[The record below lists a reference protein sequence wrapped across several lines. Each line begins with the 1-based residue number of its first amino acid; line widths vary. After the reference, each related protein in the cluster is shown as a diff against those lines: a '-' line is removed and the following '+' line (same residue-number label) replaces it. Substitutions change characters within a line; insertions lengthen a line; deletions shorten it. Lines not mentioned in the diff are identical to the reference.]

1 MMDAR
6 SVPSNA
12 VVAMIQRIH
21 TSEVDPDAEEVAIA
35 GHVHEIRDLGGLVF
49 LIVRDRTGL
58 IQVVFKEERE
68 PELFEAVQDAG
79 AEDVVRIVGEPLES
93 DQAPGGVEIAPTAY
107 EVLDEADSPLPLEIS
122 KDVDV
127 DLSTRLDNRGLD
139 LRKPETS
146 AVFTLRSTL
155 MSAMEEWFDEEGFVD
170 IKTPLISK
178 GGAEGGAELFP
189 ILYYDRDAF
198 LSQSPQ
204 LYKQILMAAG
214 YEAVYE
220 TGTAFRAE
228 DFATSRHV
236 SEIAMFDVELA
247 YIEDHHD
254 VMDVQEE
261 SFRYAIRAV
270 VEDAERELDVLDVDL
285 TVPEEAFPR
294 ITFDE
299 ALDILEQ
306 EYGHFPDDPTDLD
319 TKGEKLLGEHFEERG
334 HPAFFVVGYPD
345 EKFYYMQDVEGDE
358 IASRKFDLI
367 YKGQELSSGGQRQH
381 DVDVMRKVMREE
393 GVEESNF
400 KFYLEALSFG
410 TPPHGGYGL
419 GIDRL
424 VQQVAGLDNIKEAI
438 MFPRDPNRLEP

>member
-1 MMDAR
+1 
-6 SVPSNA
+6 
-12 VVAMIQRIH
+12 
-21 TSEVDPDAEEVAIA
+21 
-35 GHVHEIRDLGGLVF
+35 
-49 LIVRDRTGL
+49 
-58 IQVVFKEERE
+58 
-68 PELFEAVQDAG
+68 
-79 AEDVVRIVGEPLES
+79 
-93 DQAPGGVEIAPTAY
+93 
-107 EVLDEADSPLPLEIS
+107 
-122 KDVDV
+122 
-127 DLSTRLDNRGLD
+127 
-139 LRKPETS
+139 
-146 AVFTLRSTL
+146 
-155 MSAMEEWFDEEGFVD
+155 MEEWFEDEGYVD

-189 ILYYDRDAF
+189 ILYYNQDAF

-204 LYKQILMAAG
+204 LYKQMLMASG

-247 YIEDHHD
+247 YIDDHDD

-261 SFRYAIRAV
+261 SLRYALSEVA
-270 VEDAERELDVLDVDL
+270 DNAERELDLLDVDL
-285 TVPEEAFPR
+285 DVPEDDFPR

-299 ALDILEQ
+299 ALDVLET

-319 TKGEKLLGEHFEERG
+319 TKGEKLLGEHFEEQG

-345 EKFYYMQDVEGDE
+345 EKFYYMQDVPDDD

-367 YKGQELSSGGQRQH
+367 YKGQELSSGGQREH
-381 DVDVMRKVMREE
+381 DVERMVEVMEAE
-393 GVEESNF
+393 GVETSNF
-400 KFYLEALSFG
+400 EFYIEALSYG

-424 VQQVAGLDNIKEAI
+424 VQKVADLDNIKEAI

>member
-1 MMDAR
+1 
-6 SVPSNA
+6 
-12 VVAMIQRIH
+12 MIDRIH
-21 TSEVDPDAEEVAIA
+21 TTEVGADADEVAIA
-35 GHVHEIRDLGGLVF
+35 GHVHEVRDLGGLVF
-49 LIVRDRTGL
+49 VIVRDREGL
-58 IQVVFKEERE
+58 IQAVFKEERE
-68 PELFEAVQDAG
+68 PELFEAVQDVG
-79 AEDVVRIVGEPLES
+79 SEDVVRIAGEPVES
-93 DQAPGGVEIAPTAY
+93 DQAPGGVELVPHEY
-107 EVLDEADSPLPLEIS
+107 EVIDEADAPLPLEIS

-127 DLSTRLDNRGLD
+127 DLSTRLDQRALD
-139 LRKPETS
+139 LRKPEVS
-146 AVFTLRSTL
+146 AVFQLRSVL
-155 MSAMEEWFDEEGFVD
+155 MSAMEDWFDDNGYVD

-189 ILYYDRDAF
+189 ILYYNQDAF

-228 DFATSRHV
+228 NFATSRHV

-247 YIEDHHD
+247 YIDDHHD

-261 SFRYAIRAV
+261 SLRHALQAV

-285 TVPEEAFPR
+285 DVPEEDFPR

-299 ALDILEQ
+299 ALDILET
-306 EYGHFPDDPTDLD
+306 EFGHFPDDPTDLD
-319 TKGEKLLGEHFEERG
+319 TKGEKLLGEHFEEQG

-345 EKFYYMQDVEGDE
+345 EKFYYMQDVEGDD

-381 DVDVMRKVMREE
+381 DVEVMREVMAEE

-400 KFYLEALSFG
+400 EFYLEGLSYG

-424 VQQVAGLDNIKEAI
+424 VQQVADLDNIKEAI
-438 MFPRDPNRLEP
+438 LFPRDPNRLEP

>member
-1 MMDAR
+1 MMDAGTVSR
-6 SVPSNA
+6 NSLP
-12 VVAMIQRIH
+12 MIERIH
-21 TSEVDPDAEEVAIA
+21 TVDVEPDAEEVAIA

-49 LIVRDRTGL
+49 LIVRDREGL

-68 PELFEAVQDAG
+68 PDLFEAVQDVG
-79 AEDVVRIVGEPLES
+79 SEDVVRVVGEPVES
-93 DQAPGGVEIAPTAY
+93 GQAPGGVELVPHEY
-107 EVLDEADSPLPLEIS
+107 EVLDEAASPLPLEIA

-127 DLSTRLDNRGLD
+127 DLSTRLDNRALD
-139 LRKPETS
+139 LRKPEVL
-146 AVFTLRSTL
+146 AVFTLRSKL
-155 MSAMEEWFDEEGFVD
+155 MAAMEEWFDEEGFVD

-228 DFATSRHV
+228 NFATSRHV

-261 SFRYAIRAV
+261 SLRYALRAV
-270 VEDAERELDVLDVDL
+270 AENAERELDLLDVDL
-285 TVPEEAFPR
+285 EVPEDDFPR

-299 ALDILEQ
+299 ALDLLET
-306 EYGHFPDDPTDLD
+306 EFGHFPEDPTDLD
-319 TKGEKLLGEHFEERG
+319 TKGEKLLGEYFEEQG
-334 HPAFFVVGYPD
+334 HPAVFVVGYPD

-367 YKGQELSSGGQRQH
+367 YKGLELSSGGQRQH
-381 DVDVMRKVMREE
+381 NVDVMREVMAEE
-393 GVEESNF
+393 GVEEANF
-400 KFYLEALSFG
+400 EFYLEALDFG

-424 VQQVAGLDNIKEAI
+424 LQKVTGLDNIKEAI

>member
-1 MMDAR
+1 MRGQLDVTGAY
-6 SVPSNA
+6 
-12 VVAMIQRIH
+12 MIDRIH
-21 TSEVDPDAEEVAIA
+21 TSQVEADAGEVAIA

-49 LIVRDRTGL
+49 LIVRDREGL

-68 PELFEAVQDAG
+68 PDLFEAVQDVG
-79 AEDVVRIVGEPLES
+79 SEDVVRIVGEPVES
-93 DQAPGGVEIAPTAY
+93 DQAPGGVEITPTEY
-107 EVLDEADSPLPLEIS
+107 EVIDEANSPLPLEIS

-127 DLSTRLDNRGLD
+127 DLSTRLDNRALD
-139 LRKPETS
+139 LRKPEVLS
-146 AVFTLRSTL
+146 VFTLRSEL
-155 MSAMEEWFDEEGFVD
+155 MTAMEEWFEQEGFVD
-170 IKTPLISK
+170 IKTPRISK

-189 ILYYDRDAF
+189 ILYYNKDAF

-204 LYKQILMAAG
+204 LYKQMLMAAG

-220 TGTAFRAE
+220 NGTAFRAE

-247 YIEDHHD
+247 YVEDHHD

-261 SFRYAIRAV
+261 SLRYALRAAA
-270 VEDAERELDVLDVDL
+270 ENAERELDVLDVDL
-285 TVPEEAFPR
+285 QVPEDDFPR

-299 ALDILEQ
+299 ALDILET

-319 TKGEKLLGEHFEERG
+319 TKGEKLLGEYFEEEG

-345 EKFYYMQDVEGDE
+345 EKFYYMQEVEGDE

-367 YKGQELSSGGQRQH
+367 YKGQELSSGGQREH
-381 DVDVMRKVMREE
+381 DVERMVEVMEEE
-393 GVEESNF
+393 GVETANF
-400 KFYLEALSFG
+400 EFYIEALSFG

-424 VQQVAGLDNIKEAI
+424 VQKVAELDNIKEAI

>member
-1 MMDAR
+1 
-6 SVPSNA
+6 
-12 VVAMIQRIH
+12 MIERIH
-21 TSEVDPDAEEVAIA
+21 TSEVEPDAEEVAIA

-49 LIVRDRTGL
+49 LIVRDREGL

-68 PELFEAVQDAG
+68 PELFEAVQDVG
-79 AEDVVRIVGEPLES
+79 AEYVVRIVGEPIES
-93 DQAPGGVEIAPTAY
+93 DQAPGGVEIAPTEY

-139 LRKPETS
+139 LRKPEVI
-146 AVFTLRSTL
+146 AVFTLRSKL

-170 IKTPLISK
+170 IKTPRISK

-189 ILYYDRDAF
+189 ILYYNKDAF

-214 YEAVYE
+214 YDAVYE
-220 TGTAFRAE
+220 NGTAFRAE

-247 YIEDHHD
+247 YIDDHHD

-261 SFRYAIRAV
+261 SLRYALRAV
-270 VEDAERELDVLDVDL
+270 AEDAERELDVLDIDL
-285 TVPEEAFPR
+285 AVPEDDFPR

-299 ALDILEQ
+299 ALGILET
-306 EYGHFPDDPTDLD
+306 EYDHVPDDPTDLD
-319 TKGEKLLGEHFEERG
+319 TKGEKLLGEHFEEQG

-345 EKFYYMQDVEGDE
+345 EKFYYMQDVDGDD

-381 DVDVMRKVMREE
+381 DVEIMRDVMAEE
-393 GVEESNF
+393 GVEEANF
-400 KFYLEALSFG
+400 EFYLEALSFG

-424 VQQVAGLDNIKEAI
+424 LQKVAGLDNIKEAI